1 MASLAPTGPGSVYP
15 GFMLSTWLRCDI
27 CGTQTR
33 DEGLCSGC
41 GAHRG
46 RGVSLPECEPDG
58 VWIHEIRGSSDQ
70 ALKSVARAI
79 SSSPGPHGPAR
90 LAVLRRVFASFPCAG
105 QVLLRIDLRG
115 AETGDLH
122 LQRRRGNS
130 RETFHRLPWL
140 WIRGVDLEV
149 SVTRTLHRKVVR
161 TFRSG
166 VESSATR
173 FELDELRVQT
183 PLGGLRRPFRRPSS
197 LTGLGPDDLEPSV
210 PGINEPLSPS
220 APGIGGEAP
229 RGASLALVA
238 AAGLLLLAPVFLS
251 PSSTVRPLVTLAK
264 PQKAQVQA
272 ALAGELD
279 ASAYLGLAPRAVQ
292 TALAAEDSHQ
302 RRQALSHLDAL
313 RPTERWR
320 ALVVASRDPVPDV
333 RERALEELSKTP
345 LGVAALAE
353 RCGPSAP
360 LETRLRAFELLQR
373 AAPSRARSVALDSL
387 SCSAP
392 DRLRRAWILSLG
404 DLCPRGD
411 RVATAALTRVVRDQ
425 APDQAA
431 AAARSLLR
439 VAPRELLPLLPAAL
453 ERALSA
459 GDERALVTLA
469 RTLHGAEGDIAV
481 LERLLET
488 SESLSPRTRRRLR
501 ALAR

>member
-1 MASLAPTGPGSVYP
+1 
-15 GFMLSTWLRCDI
+15 MLSTWLRCDI

-46 RGVSLPECEPDG
+46 RGVPLPECEPDG
-58 VWIHEIRGSSDQ
+58 VWIHEVRGGSDQ
-70 ALKSVARAI
+70 VLKAVARAI
-79 SSSPGPHGPAR
+79 SSAPGPHGPAR
-90 LAVLRRVFASFPCAG
+90 LAVLRRLLAAFPCTG
-105 QVLLRIDLRG
+105 QVLLRLDLRG

-140 WIRGVDLEV
+140 WIRGVDLEA

-161 TFRSG
+161 TFRAG

-197 LTGLGPDDLEPSV
+197 LTALGPDDLEPSV
-210 PGINEPLSPS
+210 PGIDEPLSPS
-220 APGIGGEAP
+220 APGVGGEAP

-238 AAGLLLLAPVFLS
+238 AASLLLLAPLFLS
-251 PSSTVRPLVTLAK
+251 PTSTVRPLATFAD
-264 PQKAQVQA
+264 PGPVQLR
-272 ALAGELD
+272 ALAGDTEA
-279 ASAYLGLAPRAVQ
+279 ASALGLAPRAVQ
-292 TALAAEDSHQ
+292 TALAAKDSHQ
-302 RRQALSHLDAL
+302 RRRALSHLDAL
-313 RPTERWR
+313 SPAERWR

-333 RERALEELSKTP
+333 RERALEELSLTP

-353 RCGPSAP
+353 RCGTSAP

-373 AAPSRARSVALDSL
+373 AAPGRARALAL
-387 SCSAP
+387 EFLPRAAP
-392 DRLRRAWILSLG
+392 DRLRRAWALALG
-404 DLCPRGD
+404 DLCPPGD
-411 RVATAALTRVVRDQ
+411 RAAAAALTRVLRDR

-431 AAARSLLR
+431 AAAKSL
-439 VAPRELLPLLPAAL
+439 VVIAPQELLPLLPAAL
-453 ERALSA
+453 QRALSA
-459 GDERALVTLA
+459 EDERALVTLA
-469 RTLHGAEGDIAV
+469 QALRDAGGERSV